1 MNYGPLAQLVEHI
14 TFNDVVPSSSLG
26 RITSPEQIRTG
37 KKRRLR
43 ASFFCDFIM
52 FVVKFNGKEN
62 GKFNA

>member
-37 KKRRLR
+37 KKGDFGRL
-43 ASFFCDFIM
+43 FFVM
-52 FVVKFNGKEN
+52 
-62 GKFNA
+62 